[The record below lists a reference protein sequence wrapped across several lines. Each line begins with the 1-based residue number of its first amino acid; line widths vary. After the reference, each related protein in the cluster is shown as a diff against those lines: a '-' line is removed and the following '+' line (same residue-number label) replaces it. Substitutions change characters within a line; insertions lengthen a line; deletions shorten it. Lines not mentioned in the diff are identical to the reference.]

1 MPAARGGGVPTLPP
15 ARGQP
20 APEPEAEYDYGTAE
34 PEPEAQYDYGTA
46 DNQQEDY
53 AAVDD
58 DQQGMCVR
66 THVHIHVHVPTTR
79 VNITLGSTP
88 ALHFND
94 TINYRKSVM

>member
-1 MPAARGGGVPTLPP
+1 MPVARGGGVPTLPP

-58 DQQGMCVR
+58 DQQGMCVS
-66 THVHIHVHVPTTR
+66 VPTAR
-79 VNITLGSTP
+79 VNITLGSIP

-94 TINYRKSVM
+94 TINYRKSVT